1 MEQSLMDK
9 LFFIHMSLDQP
20 YAHMA
25 LAASKGA
32 QIALHPGLS
41 SFIFSQISGKVR
53 LLSPVCRAI

>member
-1 MEQSLMDK
+1 MDMW
-9 LFFIHMSLDQP
+9 FFIHMSLDQQ

-32 QIALHPGLS
+32 QIALHTGLS